1 MPTLTVPN
9 WATLLMAVLEVA
21 ILVKVCWAIPKQEGQ
36 WLRGWPLFVLLGG
49 LLFGFL
55 LLIDY
60 SEWKEGHAT
69 QGDARR
75 ATAILEFCDYL
86 EKESVGLAERDCN
99 QVIEALHL
107 QYEGLSDALVAYSG
121 SPLPDFPSRAKDCD
135 GQLLGLFERCR
146 IAALKV
152 ELNPELEHNGSVRLY
167 FSDRL
172 FDQN

>member
-9 WATLLMAVLEVA
+9 WATLLMAALEVA
-21 ILVKVCWAIPKQEGQ
+21 ILVKVCWAIPKQEGR
-36 WLRGWPLFVLLGG
+36 WLRGLPLFILLSG

-60 SEWKEGHAT
+60 SEWKEGYAT

-86 EKESVGLAERDCN
+86 DQESTDLKRKDCSR
-99 QVIEALHL
+99 VIDALHL
-107 QYEGLSDALVAYSG
+107 QYQNLNADLLAYSG
-121 SPLPDFPSRAKDCD
+121 SPLPDFPAQPKDCN
-135 GQLLGLFERCR
+135 GKLLELFERCR

-152 ELNPELEHNGSVRLY
+152 ELNPELEHNGSVGGY
-167 FSDRL
+167 FRDRL
-172 FDQN
+172 FD